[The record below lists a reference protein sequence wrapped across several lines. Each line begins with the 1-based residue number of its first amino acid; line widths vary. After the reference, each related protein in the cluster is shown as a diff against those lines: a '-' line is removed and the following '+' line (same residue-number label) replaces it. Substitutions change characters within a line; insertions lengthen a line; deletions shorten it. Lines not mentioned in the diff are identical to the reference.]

1 MNTAY
6 RHLFILAVAVIVL
19 GCGKESVKK
28 TAIKPTMPTYA
39 LVEIIKMT
47 DYERF
52 QQYFEGH
59 LSSLKEAGGKYIAI
73 SREPQVMEGS
83 HRLCHAFMLQEW
95 PDTASFHDWYASGEF
110 KPWHKL
116 LLESAD
122 VRVALVS
129 GADLRD
135 DLSLFSIGT
144 EYPKP
149 CYVFN
154 EIHRYAD
161 RESFDKYYD
170 NYLRLVEATGGR
182 FLAQQLDYDV
192 VEGEFPK
199 FELVSL
205 LQWPTSEDYLNFH
218 HSEEF
223 ALWLDLRRTTS
234 LCNVLMFET
243 ESLPE
248 RLRW

>member
-1 MNTAY
+1 M
-6 RHLFILAVAVIVL
+6 L
-19 GCGKESVKK
+19 GCGNEPAQKA
-28 TAIKPTMPTYA
+28 TIKPTMPTYA
-39 LVEIIKMT
+39 LFEIVKMNQ
-47 DYERF
+47 YEVF

-59 LSSLKEAGGKYIAI
+59 LSSLQEAGGKYVAI
-73 SREPQVMEGS
+73 NRKPKVMEGS
-83 HRLCHAFMLQEW
+83 HRICHAFMLQEW
-95 PDTASFHDWYASGEF
+95 PDTASFHAWYSSNEF
-110 KPWHKL
+110 RPWHDML
-116 LLESAD
+116 LKSAE

-135 DLSLFSIGT
+135 DLSLFNIGT

-149 CYVFN
+149 CYVLT
-154 EIHRYAD
+154 EVHRYAD

-192 VEGEFPK
+192 VEGEFPD
-199 FELVSL
+199 FELISL
-205 LQWPTSEDYLNFH
+205 LQWPTSEDYIGFH
-218 HSEEF
+218 NSEEF

-234 LCNVLMFET
+234 LCHVLMFET